1 MELSI
6 RAIEK
11 DETDAV
17 LAAAKVLHL
26 AFREHWKESWATL
39 EEAREEVMAMF
50 DPERIILAAFDGGEL
65 VGWIGGISNYDG
77 RVWELHPMAVLP
89 ERQRQGI
96 GTRLVQEFERQVRLR
111 GGLTVLLGSDD
122 EDDMTTLSGIDL
134 YDNTWEHIRTIRDKK
149 GHPFVFYQKL
159 GYTITGVVPDA
170 NGYGK
175 PDILMSKRVGTA
187 GQ

>member
-1 MELSI
+1 
-6 RAIEK
+6 
-11 DETDAV
+11 
-17 LAAAKVLHL
+17 
-26 AFREHWKESWATL
+26 
-39 EEAREEVMAMF
+39 
-50 DPERIILAAFDGGEL
+50 
-65 VGWIGGISNYDG
+65 
-77 RVWELHPMAVLP
+77 MAVLP

-96 GTRLVQEFERQVRLR
+96 GTRLVLEFERQVRLR

-134 YDNTWEHIRTIRDKK
+134 YDNTWEHIRTVRDIK